1 MALYSSFIIIRLLF
15 YHLSKFFIALS
26 REKSSILHLSG
37 EQIMAKQSFFFF
49 GQTQKTQ
56 ENWERSWKIK
66 RHDEKWIQE
75 ERGSPKYYHTVLE
88 AYRSISL

>member
-37 EQIMAKQSFFFF
+37 EQIMAKQSFFF
-49 GQTQKTQ
+49 GQTQKLK
-56 ENWERSWKIK
+56 KI
-66 RHDEKWIQE
+66 EKE
-75 ERGSPKYYHTVLE
+75 VEK
-88 AYRSISL
+88 